1 MNKLGVIQGRLS
13 PPIEGFQ
20 ECPVEWKKEFELLP
34 ELGLEHIEWIVT
46 KNSLKTNPEL
56 FEELSG
62 YTVSSICL
70 DNLVDY
76 DLHEKEY
83 LNHNLKPFCELAI
96 RNDIKRIAIPLL
108 EKSSVVDDRLR
119 LKFSKNIKEYSQN
132 YPDLDF
138 LFEVEAS
145 SKKLIDLLSTSDNFY
160 VTYDTGNI
168 TSCGFNH
175 KEYINDVYDRIKTVH
190 LKDRTYEAVTV
201 PPSNGD
207 TNFKLIFNILK
218 EKMYNDL
225 YTLQTARE
233 ASGEEYTT
241 IQKHKNILMRE
252 YNE

>member
-1 MNKLGVIQGRLS
+1 MNKLGIIQGRLS

-46 KNSLKTNPEL
+46 KNSLNNNPVL
-56 FEELSG
+56 SEELSG
-62 YTVSSICL
+62 YPVSSICL

-76 DLHEKEY
+76 DFHEKEY

-96 RNDIKRIAIPLL
+96 KNDIKRIAIPLL

-145 SKKLIDLLSTSDNFY
+145 SKKLIDLLSISDNFY

-175 KEYINDVYDRIKTVH
+175 KEYINDVYDRIKNVH

-201 PPSNGD
+201 PPSDGD

-233 ASGEEYTT
+233 VSGEEYTT